1 MISNIT
7 PKILT
12 LAFLLFTNLTF
23 GMDKQHFFAQSDS
36 FFHQSVEDGLVKY
49 KQIGKNTAEIQEL
62 VSYVSKADLSSFNSM
77 ENLAFYINAYNLL
90 VIKQVVDNYPIE
102 SPMSIPG
109 FFDVNKKLVAGEK
122 LTLNDLENKKIRT
135 YKDARIHFVLVCAAK
150 GCPKLANF
158 SYQADKL
165 EDQLT
170 QRTELALND
179 PAFLKRQET
188 DVQVSEIF
196 NWYRQDFGESDKD
209 LVIFINKY
217 RKNPLPEKSKLNY
230 YTYDWM
236 LNESK

>member
-1 MISNIT
+1 MLNNT
-7 PKILT
+7 QKILA
-12 LAFLLFTNLTF
+12 LAFLLFANLVF
-23 GMDKQHFFAQSDS
+23 GMDKQHFFIQSDS
-36 FFHQSVEDGLVKY
+36 FIRQNVEDGLVKY
-49 KQIGKNTAEIQEL
+49 KQIGKNAAEIHEL
-62 VSYVSKADLSSFNSM
+62 VSYVSKADLSSFSSM
-77 ENLAFYINAYNLL
+77 EKLAFYINAYNLL
-90 VIKQVVDNYPIE
+90 VIKQIVDNYPVE

-109 FFDVNKKLVAGEK
+109 FFDINKQLVAGEK

-135 YKDARIHFVLVCAAK
+135 YKDARIHFVLVCAAM

-170 QRTELALND
+170 RRTELAMND
-179 PAFLKRQET
+179 PAFLKRQ
-188 DVQVSEIF
+188 DSNVQLSEIF

-209 LVIFINKY
+209 LINFINKF

-230 YTYDWM
+230 YTYNWT